1 MPDRASIARAAA
13 GALERAAALPAALIG
28 FDGFIDSIIDVVD
41 QRRDMTPSGYARIAS
56 IPAFAARIA
65 AAAGESANLEMVVK
79 EERFGG
85 NGPLMAGALGA
96 AGCATTYLGAVG
108 RPDAPTELHQTYR
121 PFAALCARVVP
132 VAPPSTTDAL
142 EFDDGK
148 LMLGQPANV
157 QLVTWQRLMD
167 VVGEQ
172 AFARVVESS
181 AILGMVNWT
190 MMGGVEGIWR
200 GLIERIFPTLP
211 PSPARRVFIDL
222 ADPAKRRREDIA
234 RALSILREMDRLVP
248 VTLGLN
254 LAEAEQIAGVLGVP
268 ALDADRAIRASA
280 YASPRAGAIE
290 RMAVDIRAAAD
301 LSCVVIHPREGAAA
315 ARRGSSGGAS
325 IDDSA
330 WFDGPF
336 VTHPR
341 LSTGA
346 GDHFNAGFSL
356 GLALGMELAPAL
368 ALGCA
373 TSGAYV
379 RDARSPSRAR
389 LMEFL
394 RDLPAPESSR

>member
-1 MPDRASIARAAA
+1 MPNRNQIACAAA
-13 GALERAAALPAALIG
+13 DALERAQTLPPALVG

-41 QRRDMTPSGYARIAS
+41 QRRDMTSSGYTRIAS
-56 IPAFAARIA
+56 IPAFAARVA
-65 AAAGESANLEMVVK
+65 SAAGKSANLELVVK

-96 AGCATTYLGAVG
+96 AGCATTYVGAVG
-108 RPDAPTELHQTYR
+108 RPDAPTELHPIYR
-121 PFAALCARVVP
+121 PFASLCRRVVP

-142 EFDDGK
+142 EFEDGK

-157 QLVTWQRLMD
+157 QRVTWERLLE
-167 VVGEQ
+167 VVGE
-172 AFARVVESS
+172 AELKRLIGTS
-181 AILGMVNWT
+181 AIIGIVNWT

-200 GLIERIFPTLP
+200 GLIEDVLP
-211 PSPARRVFIDL
+211 ALAPMSNRRVFIDL

-234 RALSILREMDRLVP
+234 HALSMLREMDRLVP

-254 LAEAEQIAGVLGVP
+254 LAEAEQIAGVLGV
-268 ALDADRAIRASA
+268 ARLRDQGARS
-280 YASPRAGAIE
+280 SAIE
-290 RMAVDIRAAAD
+290 AMANDIRGASD

-315 ARRGSSGGAS
+315 SLRARTGGSE
-325 IDDSA
+325 SA

-336 VTHPR
+336 VRNPR

-346 GDHFNAGFSL
+346 GDHFNAGFALGLSL
-356 GLALGMELAPAL
+356 GLDLASAL

-379 RDARSPSRAR
+379 RDAESPSRAR
-389 LMEFL
+389 LVEFL
-394 RDLPAPESSR
+394 RDLPGPEGG